1 LKIGTRFV
9 KAYYKTLTE
18 NPDQIVHFYQ
28 SSSSVSFGK
37 GSEDAE
43 TTEIASAA
51 QRFLDGNSSM
61 DHLRFEFE
69 NGAIDAQ
76 TSVNNGILLVV
87 TGYIVMDE
95 TRRGFVHTFF
105 LNTTN
110 KRSYYVHND
119 VLRFLD
125 WNSILPTALEESIN
139 TTNENKEKDKEDVIT
154 EPTIDKISASPELVE
169 EPSVVQPTVVTIVER
184 EVKDVVVSEPEP
196 LMSKSKP
203 AVEENDEAPGN
214 GVEESKEA
222 ILEDSDEEVET
233 EQPKPL
239 PAVPEPS
246 KPILPGSWASLV
258 AKPALSASPGTPI
271 RAEKAANVVKPET
284 PKRIETTNN
293 AVPTPKA
300 AKPTPTP
307 AAPAPRKQR
316 GPDMTLVVKNI
327 DSSTVDTEIL
337 TLFEPFALTTKTK
350 IVGATVSANRGIAFI
365 DYDSAEPVVAA
376 VEQQKMA
383 PFFIRGRKLE
393 IYQKTAEVQQRSR
406 KPSGGRSGGKESGRG
421 GKDAG
426 RAPHRRGSGGGR
438 VSSGE
443 KGGGDKSASGGGGG
457 GSGGRAGRGGR

>member
-125 WNSILPTALEESIN
+125 WNSILQTTLEENN
-139 TTNENKEKDKEDVIT
+139 TTSESKEEDEKEVIT
-154 EPTIDKISASPELVE
+154 GPTVDKISASPDFVI
-169 EPSVVQPTVVTIVER
+169 EPSVVQPLVATVAR
-184 EVKDVVVSEPEP
+184 EVEEEVVSEPEP
-196 LMSKSKP
+196 LIAKSKA

-222 ILEDSDEEVET
+222 ILEDSDEEVVTDEPQPIPPVT
-233 EQPKPL
+233 EPIKPV
-239 PAVPEPS
+239 A
-246 KPILPGSWASLV
+246 PGSWASLV
-258 AKPALSASPGTPI
+258 AKPAVSTSPGTPK
-271 RAEKAANVVKPET
+271 RVEKPVNAVKPET
-284 PKRIETTNN
+284 PKRIETINN
-293 AVPTPKA
+293 AAPPSKP

-307 AAPAPRKQR
+307 ASPAPRKQR
-316 GPDMTLVVKNI
+316 EPDMTLVVKNI
-327 DSSTVDTEIL
+327 DSSTVDTEVM
-337 TLFEPFALTTKTK
+337 TLFEPFALSTNTK
-350 IVGATVSANRGIAFI
+350 IVGATVSAHRGIAFI

-376 VEQQKMA
+376 VEQQKIA

-393 IYQKTAEVQQRSR
+393 IYQKTAEVQQRSTR
-406 KPSGGRSGGKESGRG
+406 KPSGGRSGGKEGGRG
-421 GKDAG
+421 GKDGG

-438 VSSGE
+438 ASGGE
-443 KGGGDKSASGGGGG
+443 KGGE
-457 GSGGRAGRGGR
+457 